1 VLSYY
6 SQAEPRSRLRGWLA
20 QVWRVATSNA
30 SLISSFIALLGVL
43 ITLVVTTVVTQ
54 QECSRQHDLEAQRAK
69 AAREVAQ
76 QQARQEALQTYLGDM
91 GKLIL
96 RDTSP
101 LREADPKDEVSRLAR
116 AKTLTVLL
124 GLDAQSK
131 TILLQFLAEEQLVQ
145 CVEGSVENRESIISL
160 AGADLS
166 GVYLLRDAD
175 LFNADLRDAKLSSAD
190 LSVAYLSEA
199 NLTYADLKDA
209 RGVTGEQLEEQAKTL
224 ERATMPNGQK
234 YGQWLKSKG
243 RGEVGVR

>member
-1 VLSYY
+1 
-6 SQAEPRSRLRGWLA
+6 
-20 QVWRVATSNA
+20 
-30 SLISSFIALLGVL
+30 
-43 ITLVVTTVVTQ
+43 
-54 QECSRQHDLEAQRAK
+54 
-69 AAREVAQ
+69 
-76 QQARQEALQTYLGDM
+76 
-91 GKLIL
+91 
-96 RDTSP
+96 
-101 LREADPKDEVSRLAR
+101 
-116 AKTLTVLL
+116 
-124 GLDAQSK
+124 
-131 TILLQFLAEEQLVQ
+131 VQ
-145 CVEGSVENRESIISL
+145 CVEGSVENRESIVSL

-199 NLTYADLKDA
+199 NLSYADLKDA